1 MVEAIGSRQG
11 LAANSAKAS
20 HERAAQLKARI
31 ILAVVA
37 VALVAL
43 AAWQWEWDTS
53 GLESWIGQHAVLG
66 AGIYV
71 VLVAASVVLLP
82 FSSLPLRPLAA
93 RSYGVVL
100 TALLSAAGW
109 WTGCLIAFRI
119 ARLGRRYLERITS
132 MEAVD
137 RLEEKVPD
145 DVGFGGIVVL
155 RMILPVDVVSFALGL
170 LKRLRFRTYA
180 VASLV
185 GILPFA
191 FVWSYAGGQLGTG
204 RFLSFAL
211 VVAGMAAVV
220 LVVRRQWRAYR

>member
-1 MVEAIGSRQG
+1 M
-11 LAANSAKAS
+11 KT
-20 HERAAQLKARI
+20 KI
-31 ILAVVA
+31 ILGVIAL
-37 VALVAL
+37 ALVAL
-43 AAWQWEWDTS
+43 GVWQLEWDMS
-53 GLESWIGQHAVLG
+53 WLKIWIGLHPVLG
-66 AGIYV
+66 AGIYF

-82 FSSLPLRPLAA
+82 FSSLPLLPFAAQNFGVLA
-93 RSYGVVL
+93 

-109 WTGCLIAFRI
+109 WVGCLIAFQI

-137 RLEEKVPD
+137 RIEDKIPD

-180 VASLV
+180 VASLI

-191 FVWSYAGGQLGTG
+191 FVMSYAGGQLGAG

-211 VVAGMAAVV
+211 VVAGMVAVV
-220 LVVRRQWRAYR
+220 LMIRRLWKAHR

>member
-1 MVEAIGSRQG
+1 MHS
-11 LAANSAKAS
+11 S
-20 HERAAQLKARI
+20 LKAKI
-31 ILAVVA
+31 IIAVAA

-43 AAWQWEWDTS
+43 GVWQSEWDMS
-53 GLESWIGQHAVLG
+53 WLESWIGRHFVLG
-66 AGIYV
+66 AGIYF
-71 VLVAASVVLLP
+71 VLVVASVVLLP
-82 FSSLPLRPLAA
+82 FSSLPLLPLAT
-93 RSYGVVL
+93 RSYGVIL

-109 WTGCLIAFRI
+109 WAGCLIAFQI
-119 ARLGRRYLERITS
+119 ARLGRRYLERSTS
-132 MEAVD
+132 LEAVD
-137 RLEEKVPD
+137 RIEEKIPE

-191 FVWSYAGGQLGTG
+191 FVMSYAGGQLGAG

-211 VVAGMAAVV
+211 VVAGMVAVV
-220 LVVRRQWRAYR
+220 LVVRRLWKAHR